1 MTSAQLRP
9 WPSGGSLDL
18 ASRGLCSLPRRLS
31 RVVQAWWGRVL
42 AASRAACRLSGRT
55 GVPGV
60 SGTSTAGLSSSW
72 GASASLH
79 SPCCCKTPISGRPRS
94 YAAGSAPSPFLLPPF
109 HRGGNRGPE
118 SGWLEL
124 AVASWCR
131 RDIQTLR
138 DLQMLGL
145 SLQLLGEL
153 FRKEKHF
160 RLSERQRIKLSKE
173 NKGSSNSTSGSI
185 PESRVSETCL
195 HTRVHGSFTHNSQK
209 VEAAQ
214 ASID

>member
-42 AASRAACRLSGRT
+42 AASRAAYRLSGRT

-94 YAAGSAPSPFLLPPF
+94 YAAGSAPLPFSVAPISQRRKP
-109 HRGGNRGPE
+109 RPRE
-118 SGWLEL
+118 WLVG
-124 AVASWCR
+124 ANS
-131 RDIQTLR
+131 
-138 DLQMLGL
+138 
-145 SLQLLGEL
+145 GEL
-153 FRKEKHF
+153 VQKGHPNT
-160 RLSERQRIKLSKE
+160 ERFADAR
-173 NKGSSNSTSGSI
+173 
-185 PESRVSETCL
+185 PEP
-195 HTRVHGSFTHNSQK
+195 
-209 VEAAQ
+209 AAPG
-214 ASID
+214 